1 MSDNE
6 SSIYHVNKNL
16 GMQPKSAE
24 TTLITLERVQKLD
37 LLIHL
42 ISNLRQSLVICGPIG
57 IGKTVLLN
65 ELRACKK
72 DVWPMVNIEG
82 SSNSSFESIQ
92 GQLFKFLT
100 QHYAEYKNQG
110 LSSILSALNS
120 QNQKIVIIIDD
131 AGRLVPGLI
140 TTLIQYAA
148 DITCLRVVF
157 ALTHDELHIKSSS
170 DSAIDECHFIEIP
183 PLSEKQ
189 CAVFLQNL
197 SAQPGAIVPFNAI
210 SERLV
215 EKLYRE
221 THGLPGKIIS
231 ELPNLSNYSA
241 TVGYKWGGATFLLI
255 MVVSAIGISWLI
267 SDDSDLQANKAMID
281 AHVMLKEAEE
291 VEISSPLVNSDID
304 TQISEASNELL
315 NKHNSIPA
323 PPRAKIEVN
332 SSFVVPDAEKVNV
345 EIDGQQ
351 LQQLQKPIAV
361 KTAGLDNEHVTIDE
375 KKNRA
380 VIDKTPVKQAPVAKK
395 VIEKKK
401 VTKKIKTL
409 VTKKVDKVIV
419 ATPQVD
425 APVGKKDD
433 RLWVLAQAGNNY
445 TIQLIVLS
453 KRVAV
458 VEFSKKHQKLKENLR
473 FFQMSKQGQE
483 KYAVI
488 YGSFKNKEI
497 ASNKMKSL
505 PAKYRKSW
513 VRSFSNLQK
522 IINN

>member
-6 SSIYHVNKNL
+6 SSIYHVNKNS
-16 GMQPKSAE
+16 GKQPKSVEA
-24 TTLITLERVQKLD
+24 TLITLERVQKLD

-92 GQLFKFLT
+92 GQLFQFLT
-100 QHYAEYKNQG
+100 QHYAEFKNQG
-110 LSSILSALNS
+110 LSSILSALNN

-148 DITCLRVVF
+148 DTTCLRVVF

-197 SAQPGAIVPFNAI
+197 SAQPGAIVSFSAI
-210 SERLV
+210 SDRLV

-241 TVGYKWGGATFLLI
+241 TAGYKWGGATFLLI

-281 AHVMLKEAEE
+281 AQVMLKQAEE
-291 VEISSPLVNSDID
+291 VEVSSPVVNSDID
-304 TQISEASNELL
+304 MQISEASNELV
-315 NKHNSIPA
+315 NKYNSVPVPPPA
-323 PPRAKIEVN
+323 TIEVTR
-332 SSFVVPDAEKVNV
+332 SFVVPDTEKVNV
-345 EIDGQQ
+345 KKDVQQ
-351 LQQLQKPIAV
+351 HQRLQKPIAV
-361 KTAGLDNEHVTIDE
+361 KVSGLDNEHVTIGE

-380 VIDKTPVKQAPVAKK
+380 IIDKIPVKLAKVVEK
-395 VIEKKK
+395 AIEKKK
-401 VTKKIKTL
+401 VAKKIKSL
-409 VTKKVDKVIV
+409 NVKKTDKVITKIPSV
-419 ATPQVD
+419 ATPNV
-425 APVGKKDD
+425 KKDD

-453 KRVAV
+453 KRAAV
-458 VEFSKKHQKLKENLR
+458 VEFLKKHQKLKANLR
-473 FFQMSKQGQE
+473 FFQMTKQGQE

-488 YGSFKNKEI
+488 YGAFKSKEI
-497 ASNKMKSL
+497 AANKMKSL